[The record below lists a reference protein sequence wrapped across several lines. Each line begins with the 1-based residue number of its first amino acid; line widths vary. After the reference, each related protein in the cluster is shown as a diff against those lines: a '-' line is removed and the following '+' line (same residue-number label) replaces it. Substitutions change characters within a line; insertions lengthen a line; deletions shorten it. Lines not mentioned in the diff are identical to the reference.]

1 MQSRPA
7 ANDLPMN
14 CYTNLTSPDEKEPE
28 HTFST
33 VHGTAQNAA
42 CTGTRYARENQ
53 IPIILGAVL
62 VGAVLGAC
70 LAPKRHKKPDAVQ
83 IVRDW
88 LEKTLEQISE
98 QWPKAKKQTR
108 SIQDELARRLRV

>member
-1 MQSRPA
+1 M
-7 ANDLPMN
+7 
-14 CYTNLTSPDEKEPE
+14 TNLTSPDETELE
-28 HTFST
+28 HPFST
-33 VHGTAQNAA
+33 AQGTAENAV
-42 CTGTRYARENQ
+42 CTGTRYRYARENQ

-98 QWPKAKKQTR
+98 QWPKTKKQAR
-108 SIQDELARRLRV
+108 SIQDKLARRLGV